1 MYEKKF
7 LEQAL
12 EELEILREENEQL
25 KLKLLAYEKFMKDLK
40 DILERREDVLHLQN
54 NKQNKW

>member
-1 MYEKKF
+1 MYEKHF

-25 KLKLLAYEKFMKDLK
+25 KLKLLAYEKFIKDLK
-40 DILERREDVLHLQN
+40 DIVERRED
-54 NKQNKW
+54 

>member
-1 MYEKKF
+1 MYEKQF

-12 EELEILREENEQL
+12 EELETLREENERL

-40 DILERREDVLHLQN
+40 DILERRED
-54 NKQNKW
+54 

>member
-25 KLKLLAYEKFMKDLK
+25 KIKLLAYEKFMKDLK
-40 DILERREDVLHLQN
+40 DILERRED
-54 NKQNKW
+54 